1 LPDSLSSKN
10 KKSQFG
16 YILEGLEMEN
26 VGIFYDH
33 LEYFKAIWYILW
45 QCGIFFPVFGIFYG
59 HLEYF
64 MVILYILQSFGIF
77 CSPLVYFAVIWYILQ
92 SFGIFCSHLVYFA
105 VTWYVL
111 RRKIGN
117 PAGDLLQYF
126 YTNAKTCL
134 ASVDS

>member
-26 VGIFYDH
+26 V
-33 LEYFKAIWYILW
+33 
-45 QCGIFFPVFGIFYG
+45 GIFYG